1 MMKRTLLVTSLLCAA
16 TVSGQAVAQTQYSK
30 EEVGQIA
37 AEYLIEN
44 PQFLIQA
51 NERLQQIQRQQAHAN
66 QVEQVIAHQEQLINK
81 QTPYM
86 GNPEASI
93 AVIEFTDYRCG
104 YCQRM
109 APVIDELLDSHPDI
123 QFRFKETPVLG
134 QASLLPAQLGL
145 AVYDQKGAQ
154 AYAEYHH
161 QAYKAKTPQALS
173 DIASQMGVSVTG
185 AAEWNKTLNENT
197 QLFNQ
202 LGFRGTPAFI
212 VMPTSG
218 ANASNIQIVAGANT
232 EGLQAAID
240 KIKNTQTNSDTRAK
254 S

>member
-1 MMKRTLLVTSLLCAA
+1 MKRTLIVTSLLCAA
-16 TVSGQAVAQTQYSK
+16 AVSGQAAAQTQYSK
-30 EEVGQIA
+30 EEIGQIA

-51 NERLQQIQRQQAHAN
+51 NERLQQIQQQQAHAH
-66 QVEQVIAHQEQLINK
+66 QVEQVIANKEQLLNE

-109 APVIDELLDSHPDI
+109 APVVEELLDSHPDI
-123 QFRFKETPVLG
+123 QFRFKETPILG

-145 AVYDQKGAQ
+145 AVYNQKGAQ

-173 DIASQMGVSVTG
+173 DIANQMGVSAKD
-185 AAEWNKTLNENT
+185 AAEWNKTLNDNT
-197 QLFNQ
+197 QLFSQ
-202 LGFRGTPAFI
+202 LGFKGTPAFI
-212 VMPTSG
+212 VMATSE
-218 ANASNIQIVAGANT
+218 ANANTIQVVAGANIK
-232 EGLQAAID
+232 GLEEAID
-240 KIKNTQTNSDTRAK
+240 RVKESQAGTNNDGKR
-254 S
+254 